1 MSNSIESICNDVEV
15 LLDGQTGA
23 ELSRRLK
30 DLWRQVEGDLL
41 KASARVTH
49 LTAEVK
55 SLRKALKKAN
65 HRLYSP
71 TADRPPQKTDIAE
84 VPQDTPV
91 ADEAPHAEP
100 TQTTAIAKAARRA
113 NAYRGGRAPKTFGPG
128 VEEREIL
135 IETPDRTCPCGC
147 GGGIRGYDID
157 RTVECIP
164 AQYYVAVRKYARYR
178 CRKEDR
184 LIGTRFE
191 ARVLAQTGMSTSFLA
206 QIICLRYAWYLPW
219 FRQEQIMAAQ
229 GFRFQR
235 STMVRWAGRVALEAF
250 KPIYDLM
257 LENLLAQSAR
267 LFMDETTVKQL
278 SPGDGKTR
286 TSYMYALHR
295 DDRSFGGNL
304 PPGTVYLSRRT
315 RAMYNINQLLADR
328 SLIVH
333 HDGYRGYGHLGR
345 LDTPYV
351 NIMSVDCWAHVRR
364 LFMDELKAEKSPHAV
379 EIVDLIAELYS
390 IEKPINGKA
399 PDVRAEIRRRQSV
412 PILNRIDSRLKELES
427 NYLGKTDMGK
437 AIRYV
442 QDRWT
447 GLTRFVEN
455 GYVDL
460 DNNPVERQFKQTI
473 LLRNNALFI
482 GSDEGGEAWAI
493 TSSLLQTCKLN
504 RVDPHRY
511 LVWVLEQVRARK
523 PRAEYAELLPWKAPL
538 SCRIDVPRT
547 R

>member
-1 MSNSIESICNDVEV
+1 MK
-15 LLDGQTGA
+15 LQ
-23 ELSRRLK
+23 
-30 DLWRQVEGDLL
+30 
-41 KASARVTH
+41 ARITH
-49 LTAEVK
+49 LAAEVK
-55 SLRKALKKAN
+55 TLRKALKKAN

-71 TADRPPQKTDIAE
+71 TADRPPQKADTAE
-84 VPQDTPV
+84 APQDAPIT
-91 ADEAPHAEP
+91 DDAPHAEP
-100 TQTTAIAKAARRA
+100 AQAIAIAQPARRT
-113 NAYRGGRAPKTFGPG
+113 NAYRGGRAPKTFGLG

-135 IETPDRTCPCGC
+135 IETPDRTCPCSC

-178 CRKEDR
+178 CRREDR
-184 LIGTRFE
+184 IIGTRFE
-191 ARVLAQTGMSTSFLA
+191 ARILAQTGMSTSFLA
-206 QIICLRYAWYLPW
+206 QIMCLRYAWYLPW
-219 FRQEQIMAAQ
+219 FRQEQIMVAQ

-235 STMVRWAGRVALEAF
+235 STMARWASRVALEAF

-257 LENLLAQSAR
+257 LENLLARSAR

-333 HDGYRGYGHLGR
+333 HDGYAGYGHLGR
-345 LDTPYV
+345 AETPYAHIV
-351 NIMSVDCWAHVRR
+351 SVDCWAHVRR
-364 LFMDELKAEKSPHAV
+364 LFTDEIKAEKSLYAT
-379 EIVDLIAELYS
+379 EIVDLIAELYAV
-390 IEKPINGKA
+390 EKPINGKA
-399 PDVRAEIRRRQSV
+399 PDVRAEIRQRQSV
-412 PILNRIDSRLKELES
+412 PILDRIRFRLAEVENK
-427 NYLGKTDMGK
+427 YLGKSDMGK

-455 GYVDL
+455 GYIDL

-473 LLRNNALFI
+473 LLRNNVLFI

-493 TSSLLQTCKLN
+493 TSSLLQSYKLN

-523 PRAEYAELLPWKAPL
+523 PRAEYAELLPWNAPL